1 MKFQS
6 SYNELGVSPHPTSRI
21 ASVCVTAAI
30 AILLYQFFLS
40 VFTLYPSVFSWK
52 LWPFTSTTAKQI
64 SEDTLAAFDWASVS
78 YSLQLIFYPAYG
90 W

>member
-1 MKFQS
+1 MKFQF
-6 SYNELGVSPHPTSRI
+6 SYNELGVSPHPTTRI

-40 VFTLYPSVFSWK
+40 VFTLYPSVFLWK
-52 LWPFTSTTAKQI
+52 LWPFTSSTAKQI
-64 SEDTLAAFDWASVS
+64 FEDTLAAFDWASVR
-78 YSLQLIFYPAYG
+78 YFLRLIFYPAYG

>member
-6 SYNELGVSPHPTSRI
+6 SYNELGVSRHPTSRI

-30 AILLYQFFLS
+30 AILLYQFFLF

-52 LWPFTSTTAKQI
+52 LWPFTSSAAKQI
-64 SEDTLAAFDWASVS
+64 FEDTLAAFDWASVR
-78 YSLQLIFYPAYG
+78 YFLQLILYPAHG
-90 W
+90 

>member
-21 ASVCVTAAI
+21 ASVCVIAAV
-30 AILLYQFFLS
+30 AILLYQSFLS
-40 VFTLYPSVFSWK
+40 VFTLYPSVLSWK
-52 LWPFTSTTAKQI
+52 LWPFTLTTAKQI
-64 SEDTLAAFDWASVS
+64 YEDTSAAFDWASVS
-78 YSLQLIFYPAYG
+78 YFLQLIFYHAYG